1 MRKQGTQ
8 SQGSKGIAYDSR
20 LPYLMR
26 MDHIIEY
33 YGRPRISARDIGGF
47 LNTRT
52 YSPHPRNSHRKL
64 VTFDKAIRKAFIP
77 ALGIFNTAVLVV
89 DFEM

>member
-1 MRKQGTQ
+1 MTAGCRV
-8 SQGSKGIAYDSR
+8 
-20 LPYLMR
+20 LMR
-26 MDHIIEY
+26 MDNIIEY
-33 YGRPRISARDIGGF
+33 YERPCVSARDIGGF